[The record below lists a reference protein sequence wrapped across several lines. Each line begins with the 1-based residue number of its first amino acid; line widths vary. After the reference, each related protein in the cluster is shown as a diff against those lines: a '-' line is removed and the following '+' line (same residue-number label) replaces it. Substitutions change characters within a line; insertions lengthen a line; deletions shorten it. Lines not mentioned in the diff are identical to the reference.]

1 MAGYD
6 ETDFPMGN
14 FARQLAGS
22 SRNSGTR
29 TRDLERLDA
38 AAKNRL
44 VPRMSKVE
52 AGVSGLQDWNN
63 RQDSAI
69 AAARS
74 TASDGVNR
82 ANNAAGAASRAQ
94 ATANTAN
101 STANNA
107 YNRTTDLYERLR
119 LLTLRVEKLEKR

>member
-6 ETDFPMGN
+6 ETDFPMGD

-22 SRNSGTR
+22 SRNSGER
-29 TRDLERLDA
+29 TRDLQRLDA

-69 AAARS
+69 TAARS

-82 ANNAAGAASRAQ
+82 ANSAAGAASRAQ
-94 ATANTAN
+94 ATAN
-101 STANNA
+101 SA